1 MTTLNPLDEKLI
13 HRLGED
19 ARQSSETLAKQLN
32 ISPATVRRRLRKL
45 IRSGIIRV
53 VAVADPVKAGFPLTA
68 AITFDIAHEKLEVA
82 VQKLAGYSAIKW
94 VATTTGRFD
103 VLALATFRSTEEL
116 SDFVQR
122 ELVKIEGLRDTETS
136 ICLQVKKG
144 RYINL

>member
-13 HRLGED
+13 HQLGEN

-32 ISPATVRRRLRKL
+32 VSPATVRRRLRKL
-45 IRSGIIRV
+45 IRSEIIRV

-68 AITFDIAHEKLEVA
+68 VIAFDIAHEKLEVA